1 MEKKLNLQQRITKA
15 TQEIQ
20 YHQKELC
27 LELIGK
33 QEWYTELEIA
43 WRIKQLKLWTNY
55 LRNTCLMH
63 GLHFSKMLL

>member
-1 MEKKLNLQQRITKA
+1 MKKKLNLQQRINKA

-27 LELIGK
+27 LDLIYNHPCSIEYDIDK
-33 QEWYTELEIA
+33 
-43 WRIKQLKLWTNY
+43 LKLWTNY

-63 GLHFSKMLL
+63 GIHFSKMLL

>member
-1 MEKKLNLQQRITKA
+1 MEKKLNLQQRINKA

-27 LELIGK
+27 LLLSCDW
-33 QEWYTELEIA
+33 EWCTELEIA
-43 WRIKQLKLWTNY
+43 WEIEQLKLWTNY

-63 GLHFSKMLL
+63 GIHFSKMLL